1 MTSDANNATRR
12 FDAIQ
17 REPDG
22 RSSLSAF
29 LTSVSTSP
37 TKAYDSHCGNA
48 PRAKRPRSSCRR
60 ASTNEQNRQ
69 GRKRRRTVHA
79 ILSRTGTLGSKQEE
93 EEEELAHISGSS
105 SSGESDGCTIAVDKT
120 VLDQHSTKHKQDAFD
135 ASRTST
141 VASFLRAGECRLGD
155 MGLHGSITS
164 SLAPRR
170 SVTLKQL
177 TGKRRRRR
185 RRGVAR
191 GSNFGASELDLVD
204 TGSDSDYDRVEP
216 TVLGRSGDR
225 AVQEGRKEKEAAEA
239 PRDSVTSTSG
249 QAVVGGGGLDMS
261 VFVESVQQQLEAG
274 DEEDAAVREE
284 EEEQILTSDR

>member
-17 REPDG
+17 REPAG

-37 TKAYDSHCGNA
+37 TKAYDSCCGNA

-60 ASTNEQNRQ
+60 ASTNEQNRR

-79 ILSRTGTLGSKQEE
+79 ILSRTGALGSKQEEE

-135 ASRTST
+135 ASRTGT
-141 VASFLRAGECRLGD
+141 VASFLRAGECQLGD

-170 SVTLKQL
+170 GVTLKQP
-177 TGKRRRRR
+177 TNKRRR
-185 RRGVAR
+185 RRGVVK
-191 GSNFGASELDLVD
+191 GSDFGASELTLVD

-216 TVLGRSGDR
+216 TVLGRAGDR
-225 AVQEGRKEKEAAEA
+225 AVQEGTKEKEAAEA
-239 PRDSVTSTSG
+239 PMDSVTSTSG

-261 VFVESVQQQLEAG
+261 VFVESVQQQLGAG

>member
-12 FDAIQ
+12 FDSIQ
-17 REPDG
+17 REPDS

-37 TKAYDSHCGNA
+37 TKEYDSRCGNA

-60 ASTNEQNRQ
+60 ASTNEQNRR

-79 ILSRTGTLGSKQEE
+79 ILSRTGALGSKQEE

-105 SSGESDGCTIAVDKT
+105 SSGESDGCTIAVEKT

-164 SLAPRR
+164 SLAPQR
-170 SVTLKQL
+170 SVTLKQP
-177 TGKRRRRR
+177 TGKRRR

-191 GSNFGASELDLVD
+191 GSDYGASELNLVD

-225 AVQEGRKEKEAAEA
+225 AVQEGRKEEEAAEA

-261 VFVESVQQQLEAG
+261 VFVESVQQQLGAG